1 MKTNSSELLVNAT
14 GQLLQQHIFDHLS
27 DEKLAKMNSC
37 LQKLGNQNS
46 ALVTD
51 HLEQELVDLFGEADL
66 YAETTTPQ
74 SLHQWQ
80 AVMSCYG
87 K

>member
-1 MKTNSSELLVNAT
+1 MKTTSSELLVNAT
-14 GQLLQQHIFDHLS
+14 GQLMQQHIFDHLS

-37 LQKLGNQNS
+37 LHKLGNQNT
-46 ALVTD
+46 AFAKD
-51 HLEQELVDLFGEADL
+51 HLEQELFNLFGEADM

-80 AVMSCYG
+80 SVMSFFG

>member
-14 GQLLQQHIFDHLS
+14 GQLMQQHIFDHLS

-37 LQKLGNQNS
+37 LQKLGNHS
-46 ALVTD
+46 S
-51 HLEQELVDLFGEADL
+51 LEKNDVEKELFDLFGQADM
-66 YAETTTPQ
+66 YAETTTLE

-80 AVMSCYG
+80 AVMSCFG

>member
-1 MKTNSSELLVNAT
+1 MKTNSSELLLNAT
-14 GQLLQQHIFDHLS
+14 GQLMQQHIFDHLS

-46 ALVTD
+46 SFVSD
-51 HLEQELVDLFGEADL
+51 VLEQELVDLFGEADL

-80 AVMSCYG
+80 TVMSCYG

>member
-14 GQLLQQHIFDHLS
+14 GQLMQQHIFDHLS

-37 LQKLGNQNS
+37 LQKLGNHS
-46 ALVTD
+46 GLGTD
-51 HLEQELVDLFGEADL
+51 HVEKELFDLFGEADL
-66 YAETTTPQ
+66 FAETTTPQ

-80 AVMSCYG
+80 SVMSYFG

>member
-14 GQLLQQHIFDHLS
+14 GQLMQQHIFDHLS

-37 LQKLGNQNS
+37 LQKLGNHS
-46 ALVTD
+46 SLEKD
-51 HLEQELVDLFGEADL
+51 HIEKELFDLFGEADL
-66 YAETTTPQ
+66 FAETTTPQ

-80 AVMSCYG
+80 SVMSYFG

>member
-14 GQLLQQHIFDHLS
+14 GQLMQQHIFDHLS

-37 LQKLGNQNS
+37 LQKLGNHNP
-46 ALVTD
+46 AFVAD
-51 HLEQELVDLFGEADL
+51 HLEQQLFDLFGEADL
-66 YAETTTPQ
+66 FDESITHQ

-80 AVMSCYG
+80 SVMSFYG

>member
-1 MKTNSSELLVNAT
+1 
-14 GQLLQQHIFDHLS
+14 
-27 DEKLAKMNSC
+27 MNSC
-37 LQKLGNQNS
+37 LQKLGNHS
-46 ALVTD
+46 SLETD
-51 HLEQELVDLFGEADL
+51 HLEKELFDLFGEADL

-80 AVMSCYG
+80 SVMSYFG